1 MSLHWSYKH
10 LKILNKDFS
19 QNSMT
24 ESAASNSSKIR
35 NRVRHIIRCAFVAFL
50 SIAVITA
57 SGPAYAAGLI
67 RDAEIEGLLR
77 DYSRPIFRAAG
88 LSQQNINIHLIGAQS
103 FNAFVVDGRN
113 MFFHTGTL
121 MKSKTPNQVIGVIA
135 HETGHIAGGH
145 LSRLRQAMSHA
156 RSTSMMLRVLILAAT
171 AAGAAAGAN
180 VGAAGAGALLGGE
193 GLTQRYVLSYRRVE
207 EGSADQAGISFLNAT
222 HQSARGMLDTFAFL
236 ADQGLGSLKYVD
248 PYVQSHP
255 LPRQRINNLRYLARR
270 SPYFGRR
277 DPPELQ
283 ARHDM
288 MRAKLSGFLDNPQTV
303 LNRYPIS
310 DQSLPAR
317 YARTIASYRRSGLVA
332 FLPKIDA
339 LIREQPNNPYFYELK
354 GQFLFKSG
362 NPSSIRAAIPPLRHA
377 LKLAPD
383 EALIRILLAQALLAG
398 SQNGGRVNTAVLD
411 EAILNLRKA
420 LVKEN
425 CSAIGYR
432 RLATAYGLKKNIPQ
446 ARLASA
452 LAYQYEGK
460 GDLAKRQ
467 AKAAKKAFKPGST
480 DWLKADDIVNLRPKP
495 C

>member
-1 MSLHWSYKH
+1 
-10 LKILNKDFS
+10 
-19 QNSMT
+19 MT
-24 ESAASNSSKIR
+24 EPAASTPSTTRKGFRRIA
-35 NRVRHIIRCAFVAFL
+35 RCAIVALL
-50 SIAVITA
+50 STAIITA

-67 RDAEIEGLLR
+67 RDAEIENLLR
-77 DYSRPIFRAAG
+77 EYSRPIFKVAG
-88 LSQQNINIHLIGAQS
+88 LSQQNINIHLVGLQS

-113 MFFHTGTL
+113 MFFHVGTL

-135 HETGHIAGGH
+135 HEAGHIAGGH

-171 AAGAAAGAN
+171 AAGAVAGAD
-180 VGAAGAGALLGGE
+180 VGAAGAGVLLGGE
-193 GLTQRYVLSYRRVE
+193 GMAQRYVLSYRRAE
-207 EGSADQAGISFLNAT
+207 EASADQAGISYLNAT
-222 HQSARGMLDTFAFL
+222 RQSAQGMLDTFAYL
-236 ADQGLGSLKYVD
+236 ADQGLGSLKYAD

-255 LPRQRINNLRYLARR
+255 LPRQRIANLRDLAKR
-270 SPYFGRR
+270 SPYFGKR
-277 DPPELQ
+277 DSPALQ

-303 LNRYPIS
+303 LNRYPNS

-332 FLPKIDA
+332 FLPQIDA

-362 NPSSIRAAIPPLRHA
+362 NPDSIRAAVRPLRRA
-377 LKLAPD
+377 LKLAPH

-398 SQNGGRVNTAVLD
+398 SQNGGQINTAILD

-420 LVKEN
+420 LVKEK

-452 LAYQYEGK
+452 NAYQYEGK
-460 GDLAKRQ
+460 NDLAKRQ
-467 AKAAKKAFKPGST
+467 AKEAKKAFKPGST

>member
-1 MSLHWSYKH
+1 MVALLSL
-10 LKILNKDFS
+10 
-19 QNSMT
+19 
-24 ESAASNSSKIR
+24 
-35 NRVRHIIRCAFVAFL
+35 
-50 SIAVITA
+50 AVITA
-57 SGPAYAAGLI
+57 SRPAYAGLI
-67 RDAEIEGLLR
+67 RDAEIENLLR
-77 DYSRPIFRAAG
+77 DYSRPIFEAAG
-88 LSQQNINIHLIGAQS
+88 LSQQNINIHLIGLKT

-113 MFFHTGTL
+113 MFFHVGTL
-121 MKSKTPNQVIGVIA
+121 MQSKTPNQVIGVIA
-135 HETGHIAGGH
+135 HEAGHIAGGH
-145 LSRLRQAMSHA
+145 LSRLRQTMSNA

-171 AAGAAAGAN
+171 AAGAVAGAD

-193 GLTQRYVLSYRRVE
+193 GLTQRYVLSYRRSE
-207 EGSADQAGISFLNAT
+207 EGSADQAGISYLNAT
-222 HQSARGMLDTFAFL
+222 RQSAQGMLNTFELL
-236 ADQGLGSLKYVD
+236 ADQSLGSLKNVD
-248 PYVQSHP
+248 PYVRTHP
-255 LPRQRINNLRYLARR
+255 LPRQRVANLRDLAKR
-270 SPYFGRR
+270 SPYFGKK

-303 LNRYPIS
+303 LNRYPKS

-317 YARTIASYRRSGLVA
+317 YARTIASFRRSGLVA
-332 FLPKIDA
+332 FLPQIDA

-362 NPSSIRAAIPPLRHA
+362 NPSNIRAAIPPLRRA
-377 LKLAPD
+377 LKLAPN

-398 SQNGGRVNTAVLD
+398 SQNGEKINTAVLN
-411 EAILNLRKA
+411 EAISNLRKA
-420 LVKEN
+420 LVKEK

-452 LAYQYEGK
+452 NAYQYEGK
-460 GDLAKRQ
+460 NDLAKRQ

-480 DWLKADDIVNLRPKP
+480 DWLIADDILNLRPKP